1 MAFLSRNLRENEDV
15 VDDDDEDDVDDEDV
29 EVMVDA
35 DEERR
40 WVGLFGAEGMEAM
53 ARSDVWHAPSV
64 GRGGRALVVGCSI
77 SDISKYGSSCQYRSI
92 MEETSSQADMRDGL
106 RRVGW
111 RLDEQTE
118 QSWS

>member
-1 MAFLSRNLRENEDV
+1 MAFFSRNRRENEDV
-15 VDDDDEDDVDDEDV
+15 LVDEEEDV

-40 WVGLFGAEGMEAM
+40 WVGLFGAERMEAM
-53 ARSDVWHAPSV
+53 ERSDVWGGPCG
-64 GRGGRALVVGCSI
+64 GRGGSALVVDCST
-77 SDISKYGSSCQYRSI
+77 SDISRYGSSCQYRSI